1 MIFIDIYILA
11 IFILLTTFFIKPV
24 KKNIL
29 TLSFLPSSLEMFNGN
44 PNSRTLKV
52 KGLEITLNYFF
63 AALINLIDFAL
74 LFISWIPGLKNILD
88 FMYRNPDIIEK
99 QISFLFGGSKGHR
112 NFITHSVFN
121 PVFLIYIFISS
132 KLCVIFSLTPL
143 NTILRPLLFLIGL
156 CFVCHL
162 LCDTMPK
169 HWKGFANIKV
179 YFFTHLMSFS
189 PITSKAWLYIGSFL
203 SFSLLCEMIIFV

>member
-1 MIFIDIYILA
+1 
-11 IFILLTTFFIKPV
+11 
-24 KKNIL
+24 
-29 TLSFLPSSLEMFNGN
+29 MFNGN

-99 QISFLFGGSKGHR
+99 QIPFLFGGSKGHR

-121 PVFLIYIFISS
+121 PVFLRYIFISS

-179 YFFTHLMSFS
+179 YFFTHLISFS

>member
-1 MIFIDIYILA
+1 
-11 IFILLTTFFIKPV
+11 
-24 KKNIL
+24 
-29 TLSFLPSSLEMFNGN
+29 MFNGN

-63 AALINLIDFAL
+63 AALINLIDFSL

-99 QISFLFGGSKGHR
+99 QIPFLFGGSKGHR

-132 KLCVIFSLTPL
+132 KLTKNTNLKSENSWFIFNSPSTVIS
-143 NTILRPLLFLIGL
+143 NWIML
-156 CFVCHL
+156 C
-162 LCDTMPK
+162 
-169 HWKGFANIKV
+169 
-179 YFFTHLMSFS
+179 
-189 PITSKAWLYIGSFL
+189 L
-203 SFSLLCEMIIFV
+203 SFTL

>member
-1 MIFIDIYILA
+1 
-11 IFILLTTFFIKPV
+11 
-24 KKNIL
+24 
-29 TLSFLPSSLEMFNGN
+29 MFNGN

-74 LFISWIPGLKNILD
+74 LFISWIHGLKNILD
-88 FMYRNPDIIEK
+88 FMYPDIIEK
-99 QISFLFGGSKGHR
+99 QIPFLFGGSKGHR

>member
-1 MIFIDIYILA
+1 
-11 IFILLTTFFIKPV
+11 
-24 KKNIL
+24 
-29 TLSFLPSSLEMFNGN
+29 MFNGN

-63 AALINLIDFAL
+63 AAIINLIDFAL

-99 QISFLFGGSKGHR
+99 QIPFLFGGSKGHR

-132 KLCVIFSLTPL
+132 KLTK
-143 NTILRPLLFLIGL
+143 NTNLKSENSWFIL
-156 CFVCHL
+156 
-162 LCDTMPK
+162 
-169 HWKGFANIKV
+169 
-179 YFFTHLMSFS
+179 
-189 PITSKAWLYIGSFL
+189 
-203 SFSLLCEMIIFV
+203 

>member
-1 MIFIDIYILA
+1 
-11 IFILLTTFFIKPV
+11 
-24 KKNIL
+24 
-29 TLSFLPSSLEMFNGN
+29 MFNGN

-99 QISFLFGGSKGHR
+99 QIPFLFGGSKGHR

-132 KLCVIFSLTPL
+132 KLTKNTNLKSENKFFTNYFKSMALYWFFFVIF
-143 NTILRPLLFLIGL
+143 IA
-156 CFVCHL
+156 
-162 LCDTMPK
+162 M
-169 HWKGFANIKV
+169 
-179 YFFTHLMSFS
+179 
-189 PITSKAWLYIGSFL
+189 
-203 SFSLLCEMIIFV
+203 

>member
-1 MIFIDIYILA
+1 
-11 IFILLTTFFIKPV
+11 
-24 KKNIL
+24 
-29 TLSFLPSSLEMFNGN
+29 MFNGN

-88 FMYRNPDIIEK
+88 
-99 QISFLFGGSKGHR
+99 
-112 NFITHSVFN
+112 FN

-179 YFFTHLMSFS
+179 YFFTHLISFS

-203 SFSLLCEMIIFV
+203 SFSLLCEMIIFI